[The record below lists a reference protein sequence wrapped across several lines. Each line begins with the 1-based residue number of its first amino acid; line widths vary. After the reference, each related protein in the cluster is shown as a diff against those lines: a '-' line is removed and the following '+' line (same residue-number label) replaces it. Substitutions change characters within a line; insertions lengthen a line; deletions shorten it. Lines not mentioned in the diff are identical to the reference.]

1 LVARDWAPNAGDIIW
16 LNFDPQAGHEQ
27 AGHRPALVLS
37 PVRYNRLT
45 GMVVCVPL
53 TTRVRGNR
61 FEVAISSSRDGVALS
76 DQVKSLDWRARK
88 ATRKG
93 TASVEELEAVR
104 QRVRVLV
111 G

>member
-1 LVARDWAPNAGDIIW
+1 MVARDWAPNAGDIIW
-16 LNFDPQAGHEQ
+16 LNFDQQAGHEQ

-45 GMVVCVPL
+45 GMIVCVPL

-61 FEVAISSSRDGVALS
+61 FEVAISNSRDGVALS